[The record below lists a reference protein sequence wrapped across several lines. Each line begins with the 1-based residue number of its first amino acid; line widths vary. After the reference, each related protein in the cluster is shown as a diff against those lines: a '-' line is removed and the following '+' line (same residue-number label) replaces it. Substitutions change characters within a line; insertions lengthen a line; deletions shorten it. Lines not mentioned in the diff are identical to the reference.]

1 MREDDNK
8 NFQEIKKPFTPDS
21 ILKEG
26 EDFTISVNPY
36 TQESGKTRKGTI
48 AATLNNVARLNLLL
62 AQPLSLQQAEEIGAL
77 IKAIEELIPSLR
89 VVGMFD
95 FFEPIYWIGEGE
107 QLGRIIVILL
117 YFKHYPQELTPPLRQ
132 KIESLTSLSSS
143 PYDIKLS
150 FI

>member
-1 MREDDNK
+1 MKEEFR
-8 NFQEIKKPFTPDS
+8 KPFTPDS

-48 AATLNNVARLNLLL
+48 AATLNNVARLNFLL
-62 AQPLSLQQAEEIGAL
+62 ASSPTPRQAEEIQ
-77 IKAIEELIPSLR
+77 AIINAIDQLIPSLK

-107 QLGRIIVILL
+107 QLGRIMVILL
-117 YFKHYPQELTPPLRQ
+117 YFKHHPQEMTPYLKQ
-132 KIESLTSLSSS
+132 KIESLNSKIPLSYLQNLL
-143 PYDIKLS
+143 PDT
-150 FI
+150 